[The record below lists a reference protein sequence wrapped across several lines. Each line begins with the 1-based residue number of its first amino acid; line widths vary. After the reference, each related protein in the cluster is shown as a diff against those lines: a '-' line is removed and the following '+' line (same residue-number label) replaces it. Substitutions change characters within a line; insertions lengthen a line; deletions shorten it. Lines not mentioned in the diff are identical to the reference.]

1 MDRPASHQVFERRH
15 RVRDL
20 GGNNPVSDRRVCRPI
35 WNEAPMDNL
44 HYTRCAGLFPLSLW
58 RWRLDIAALKQVI
71 EPADPI
77 PAIAV
82 SLEQQVMS
90 SVFSSSAVIVG
101 Q

>member
-1 MDRPASHQVFERRH
+1 MIERRAPH
-15 RVRDL
+15 QGFESRPSSKGLSGNYPVSYRRVR
-20 GGNNPVSDRRVCRPI
+20 RPI
-35 WNEAPMDNL
+35 WNEAPMDNR
-44 HYTRCAGLFPLSLW
+44 RCAGLFPLSLW
-58 RWRLDIAALKQVI
+58 RWRLDIAALEQVI

-82 SLEQQVMS
+82 SLEQQVMF

>member
-1 MDRPASHQVFERRH
+1 MIERRLPIKGLKADH

-20 GGNNPVSDRRVCRPI
+20 AGIIRFLIVGSAAQFGMKP
-35 WNEAPMDNL
+35 PMDNR
-44 HYTRCAGLFPLSLW
+44 RCAGLFPLSLW
-58 RWRLDIAALKQVI
+58 RWRLDIAALEQVI

-82 SLEQQVMS
+82 SLEQQVMF